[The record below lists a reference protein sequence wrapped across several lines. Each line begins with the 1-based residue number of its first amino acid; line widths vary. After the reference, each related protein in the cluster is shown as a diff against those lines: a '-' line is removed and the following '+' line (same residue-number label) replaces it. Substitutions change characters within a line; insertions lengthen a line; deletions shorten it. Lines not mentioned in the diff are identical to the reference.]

1 MPQLTPPGGSLNHF
15 GPQAGRYVEARPRYP
30 AAVYHYLALVSG
42 RTRLAWDCATGNGQA
57 AVGLAQRFARVIATD
72 PSEEMIAHAI
82 PHPRVEYRVTKYETE
97 IAPNTVD
104 LVAVA
109 QALHWLDLKPFLC
122 EARRVLVAGGVLAAW
137 CYSTCRI
144 EPKLDEVVDH
154 FYRVTLGS
162 FWPPERK
169 HTEDGYR
176 AIALPIDEMPV
187 PPFEL
192 VEEWTLWQFLAYVRT
207 WSGVARC
214 LSVRGEEPVQAF
226 EEALK
231 FKWGNPALRRKIT
244 WPMYFRI
251 GQLR

>member
-1 MPQLTPPGGSLNHF
+1 
-15 GPQAGRYVEARPRYP
+15 
-30 AAVYHYLALVSG
+30 
-42 RTRLAWDCATGNGQA
+42 
-57 AVGLAQRFARVIATD
+57 VGLAQRFARVIATD

-82 PHPRVEYRVTKYETE
+82 PHPRVEYRVARYDTG
-97 IAPNTVD
+97 IANNTVD
-104 LVAVA
+104 LVTVA
-109 QALHWLDLKPFLC
+109 QALHWLDLKLFLC
-122 EARRVLVAGGVLAAW
+122 EARRVVVAGGVLAAW

-144 EPKLDEVVDH
+144 DTKLDEVVDH

-176 AIALPIDEMPV
+176 SIALPIDEMPV

-192 VEEWTLWQFLAYVRT
+192 VEEWTMWQFLAYVRT

-214 LSVRGEEPVQAF
+214 LSVRGEQPVKAF
-226 EEALK
+226 EEALR
-231 FKWGNPALRRKIT
+231 FKWGNPALRRRIR
-244 WPMYFRI
+244 WPMHFRV